1 MKLRCFISPGIN
13 KVAHYHIFVWNLF
26 DSHFCEFAF
35 GVLYAS
41 VLKLITI
48 AMLLWEPV
56 ISQIVLVMVF

>member
-1 MKLRCFISPGIN
+1 MCKCAGDEMKLRCFISPGIN

-26 DSHFCEFAF
+26 DSHFCELAF

-48 AMLLWEPV
+48 DKTESY
-56 ISQIVLVMVF
+56 I

>member
-48 AMLLWEPV
+48 DKTESY
-56 ISQIVLVMVF
+56 I

>member
-1 MKLRCFISPGIN
+1 MKLRCFISPGIK

-48 AMLLWEPV
+48 DKTESY
-56 ISQIVLVMVF
+56 I